1 MLLSGPNPNFNAF
14 IKQIKDDID
23 LGMVLNNHMSH
34 DDLATAA
41 HAKFDNIVASNEY
54 SKLDTRD
61 VKILVLTTKV
71 TALE

>member
-1 MLLSGPNPNFNAF
+1 MLLSGPNPNFNPF
-14 IKQIKDDID
+14 IEQIKDDID

-41 HAKFDNIVASNEY
+41 HTKFDNIVASNEY